1 VNFSLIIEMIK
12 MKWFFYILV
21 YCYSGV
27 CWAQQWQAVLLDS
40 FPRSDSSV
48 KISDAVAISVDLQ
61 NQIYIVDRANHQL
74 LKFALSGKLLD
85 QVGGFGKGAQTFDN
99 PTDVFATAALDV
111 FVADYNNQRVVR
123 FDKNLN
129 FISELVSQ
137 DVPPYDFGRVLSVV
151 VSPQYDL
158 FILEESQNRIIKFNR
173 FSEAV
178 GVMGGLDDPYAQ
190 LLAPTDLAIDRKL
203 QIYVCDPAQ
212 KALVIFDYLGNFVT
226 KITHPQFLAPKQV
239 FIDWQDRIFVTDT
252 ERNEIFMF
260 DPNRKFIGVITV
272 PATMDKL
279 RGCVGLPTAE
289 KQPLRLILLSAGQY
303 YLSEIT
309 GFMHNK

>member
-1 VNFSLIIEMIK
+1 

-21 YCYSGV
+21 CCYSGV

-99 PTDVFATAALDV
+99 PTDVFATAAL
-111 FVADYNNQRVVR
+111 
-123 FDKNLN
+123 
-129 FISELVSQ
+129 

-272 PATMDKL
+272 PATIDKL

-289 KQPLRLILLSAGQY
+289 KQPLRLILLSAGKY